1 MTTTPA
7 AVVAASPVDGDLRR
21 AFGSYAEHTLRQW
34 HEALRETEQQAASA
48 YGPQRDELVALAG
61 GLRFALAAFERNC
74 ATPMPGL
81 ADRRGDE
88 LSWAAISQETARDE
102 AAGGA
107 LWQRVR
113 GQARDEQANGR
124 TAALAVEGAGAG
136 PWDRAQYLALRDAL
150 ADGLQPRDGLEL
162 ALLDGMA
169 QALTLHRQWTA
180 KLVLT
185 ESLDVERT
193 RRDADR
199 YGTWQP
205 PRLTEAQ
212 AVDRAAAMAD
222 RAMRTFLRLLK
233 AYRDGR
239 RVLGSL
245 TVAGGQ
251 VNIAGQQLVA
261 NAPMPTGKGER
272 R

>member
-48 YGPQRDELVALAG
+48 HGPQRDELVALAG

-74 ATPMPGL
+74 ATPMPAL
-81 ADRRGDE
+81 ADRPGDG
-88 LSWAAISQETARDE
+88 LSWAATSQET
-102 AAGGA
+102 
-107 LWQRVR
+107 
-113 GQARDEQANGR
+113 ARDEQANGR
-124 TAALAVEGAGAG
+124 TAALAVEGTGAG